1 MSQTRN
7 GDAMT
12 EGKVSF
18 VEKVSDE
25 DLKNAKSVFPKFAS
39 GEFRVNQPDAIR
51 TIVLSRKKYSVLE
64 APTGMG
70 KSLIGMSA
78 GRLLGKTTYLVH
90 SRVLQVQLANDFEGV
105 PILWGRQ
112 NYKCLRNNDEAIFC
126 DACTHRRGS
135 ACQFVPQFPY
145 RVARGMAASSNLR
158 TLNYD
163 YFITATQVPT
173 SNFKAN
179 DLVVVDEA
187 DSLEDVLISH
197 IGIKIPQSL
206 LRRMS
211 LILPNYKTAS
221 GTNGVSDWK
230 AWGVKTLNSI
240 SIKAKKLEQ
249 EIHLFDDLV
258 TLAQANAMRT
268 LSNLKRLMTS
278 LEYFVECVDDKWLYE
293 DKTGD
298 GVYGYIQFRPI
309 WMNQF
314 LAEKYLWNNGSKFA
328 LMSATFPPLPVLSK
342 LLGINSS
349 DIEYHRFKSTF
360 PVERRKIVVDPVAN
374 LTYKQMDSEI
384 PKLLKR
390 VKEILEEH
398 KNEKG
403 LIHTV
408 SYKLANEIMKLGN
421 DRLILHGASNKI
433 DMVESFKKSDKPLV
447 LVSPSS
453 ERGISLDH
461 DWCRFIIFAK
471 APYDSLNDKLVN
483 SRIYGGNIGQLW
495 YTSKMLMTVV
505 QGCGRGMRSASD
517 YCRSYILDRQISDA
531 INRNITLIPEWFREA
546 MW

>member
-1 MSQTRN
+1 
-7 GDAMT
+7 MT
-12 EGKVSF
+12 DGKVGF
-18 VEKVSDE
+18 LEKATDE
-25 DLKNAKSVFPKFAS
+25 DLINAKSGFPKFAS
-39 GEFRVNQPDAIR
+39 GDFRVNQPEAIR
-51 TIVLSRKKYSVLE
+51 SIVLSPKKYSVLE

-78 GRLLGKTTYLVH
+78 GKLLGKTTYLVH
-90 SRVLQVQLANDFEGV
+90 SRVLQVQLSNDFDGV

-126 DACTHRRGS
+126 DACTHRAGS
-135 ACQFVPQFPY
+135 PCPYVTQCPY
-145 RVARGMAASSNLR
+145 RLARGMAASSSLR

-197 IGIKIPQSL
+197 IGIRIPQSL
-206 LRRMS
+206 LRRMN
-211 LILPNYKTAS
+211 LNLPNYKTAS

-230 AWGVKTLNSI
+230 DWGRKTINNI
-240 SIKAKKLEQ
+240 RNKAKKLEQ
-249 EIHLFDDLV
+249 EIHLFDDIV
-258 TLAQANAMRT
+258 TIEQANAMK
-268 LSNLKRLMTS
+268 LLNNLTRLIKA

-298 GVYGYIQFRPI
+298 GIYGYIQFRPV

-314 LAEKYLWNNGSKFA
+314 LADKYLWSNGSKFA

-342 LLGINSS
+342 LLGISS
-349 DIEYHRFKSTF
+349 GDIEYHRFKSTF
-360 PVERRKIVVDPVAN
+360 PVDRRKIIVDPVAN

-384 PKLLKR
+384 PKLMKR
-390 VKEILEEH
+390 IKEILEDH
-398 KNEKG
+398 KTEKG

-433 DMVESFKKSDKPLV
+433 DTVESFKKSDKPLV

-483 SRIYGGNIGQLW
+483 ARIYGGGVGQLW

-505 QGCGRGMRSASD
+505 QGCGRGMRSAD
-517 YCRSYILDRQISDA
+517 DRCLSYILDKQISDA
-531 INRNITLIPEWFREA
+531 INRNITLIPEWFKEA